1 MMTAL
6 IMQSTISSVCSAMRS
21 TVTTATS
28 VIKNTIANTWTA
40 VNSNTTTS
48 WNSIKNTITSALTA
62 IRTAVTTAMTVIKN
76 TIANT
81 HTAIISNTTTS
92 WTTIKTTISTALTEM
107 KNKVTEVLAAIKKLF
122 SDTFTEIANI
132 VKNKMADANTNMTNA
147 LNTMKTNVSTACSA
161 IKTSVSS
168 YLSMGSDAYQ
178 WGRDICIQM
187 AAGINA
193 EAWRVRSAASN
204 LASAVD
210 NTLGFSVPEEGPLS
224 HADEYM
230 PDFMKLMAEG
240 IEKNAKVVMS
250 AVRGLSDSMSGV
262 FTGLSIPEVNAGQ
275 LALAGA
281 GGGTVSNSKTINMGG
296 LTVNVNG
303 YNVQND
309 DDLAD
314 KVADRINA
322 MLNEDDSVWGR

>member
-1 MMTAL
+1 
-6 IMQSTISSVCSAMRS
+6 
-21 TVTTATS
+21 
-28 VIKNTIANTWTA
+28 
-40 VNSNTTTS
+40 
-48 WNSIKNTITSALTA
+48 
-62 IRTAVTTAMTVIKN
+62 MTVIKN

-107 KNKVTEVLAAIKKLF
+107 KNKVTEVLATGIN
-122 SDTFTEIANI
+122 DNVWR
-132 VKNKMADANTNMTNA
+132 VKN
-147 LNTMKTNVSTACSA
+147 
-161 IKTSVSS
+161 
-168 YLSMGSDAYQ
+168 
-178 WGRDICIQM
+178 
-187 AAGINA
+187 
-193 EAWRVRSAASN
+193 AASN

-210 NTLGFSVPEEGPLS
+210 STLGFSVPEEGPLS

-240 IEKNAKVVMS
+240 IKKSGKVVMN
-250 AVRGLSDSMSGV
+250 AVRSLSDSMSGV
-262 FTGLSIPEVNAGQ
+262 FTGLSIPEINAGQ

-281 GGGTVSNSKTINMGG
+281 GGGGTVSNSKTINMGG

-303 YNVQND
+303 CNVQND

>member
-1 MMTAL
+1 MSGFLAL
-6 IMQSTISSVCSAMRS
+6 MNAAPEDIDKLSGAIDSCSD
-21 TVTTATS
+21 TFVKT
-28 VIKNTIANTWTA
+28 KDG
-40 VNSNTTTS
+40 
-48 WNSIKNTITSALTA
+48 
-62 IRTAVTTAMTVIKN
+62 
-76 TIANT
+76 
-81 HTAIISNTTTS
+81 AIIPMSEALE
-92 WTTIKTTISTALTEM
+92 KGISMALTEM

-132 VKNKMADANTNMTNA
+132 VKNKMADASTNMTNA

-161 IKTSVSS
+161 IRTSVSS

-240 IEKNAKVVMS
+240 IRKNAKVVMS
-250 AVRGLSDSMSGV
+250 AVRSLSDSMSGV

-275 LALAGA
+275 LAQEAAQSATPRPSTWAG
-281 GGGTVSNSKTINMGG
+281 
-296 LTVNVNG
+296 
-303 YNVQND
+303 
-309 DDLAD
+309 
-314 KVADRINA
+314 
-322 MLNEDDSVWGR
+322 

>member
-1 MMTAL
+1 
-6 IMQSTISSVCSAMRS
+6 
-21 TVTTATS
+21 
-28 VIKNTIANTWTA
+28 
-40 VNSNTTTS
+40 
-48 WNSIKNTITSALTA
+48 
-62 IRTAVTTAMTVIKN
+62 MTVIKN

-132 VKNKMADANTNMTNA
+132 VKNKMAEANTNMTNA

-193 EAWRVRSAASN
+193 EAWRVTSAAAN
-204 LASAVD
+204 LAAAVD

-240 IEKNAKVVMS
+240 IEKNAKMVMS
-250 AVRGLSDSMSGV
+250 AVRSLSDSMSGV